1 MTRRQ
6 RFILFVAVW
15 AGFGLLLL
23 IGGRVKAGEGY
34 TCADVRAA
42 LATVRAGSG
51 VSEKRAV
58 EILEAMAKGGGARPE
73 QIARA
78 KRCLK

>member
-1 MTRRQ
+1 MTRHR
-6 RFILFVAVW
+6 
-15 AGFGLLLL
+15 LL
-23 IGGRVKAGEGY
+23 IALAAWVLLGLVGLISTYAHADEGY
-34 TCADVRAA
+34 TCADVQAA

-78 KRCLK
+78 KRCLAR